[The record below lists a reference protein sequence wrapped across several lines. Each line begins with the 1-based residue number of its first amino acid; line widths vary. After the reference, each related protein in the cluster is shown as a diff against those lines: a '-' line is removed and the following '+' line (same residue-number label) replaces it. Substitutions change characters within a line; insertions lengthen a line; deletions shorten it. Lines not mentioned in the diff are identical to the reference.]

1 MAAEFALVKV
11 RISQIELRAKE
22 GNRLAKLTL
31 SMLQDLEAYLSASQL
46 GITLASLG
54 LGWIGESVVAS
65 IILAAVHALDLNVT
79 PELAHQIALPVSFA
93 TITVLHI
100 VIGEQAPKMLAI
112 QRPEALSI
120 AIALPLRIFYIIS
133 FPAIWILNKLSGMT
147 LRLFGVDSAHGTD
160 AHTSDELRMLLD
172 QSKESGE
179 IQDSEHE
186 LIENVF
192 QFNDRMVKQIM
203 VPRTKL
209 SALDVNAPADQI
221 LDVVFNEGYSRMPVY
236 EGNIDNI
243 VGVLNVKDLLPII
256 RRGEPVELAR
266 IMRPPYFVPET
277 KKINRLLR
285 QFQRKHIVMAIVSD
299 EFGGVSG
306 IVTIEDIMEEPGGR
320 NPRRVRQRGARGGK
334 GDRGRIPREPRHA
347 HLRCQ
352 RVSPLPPA
360 RRRRLRNRG
369 RPAQRHLRQH
379 PGSGRRGRARPLRVP
394 RIAALPPR
402 RGAGAAA
409 RDHRGRARRT
419 PRRHGRRALA
429 PGSTCLGAALS
440 PSFPGC
446 TTLLAGKGQCRVI
459 HLLSGCGRH
468 PAGHVCTRSVL
479 RRRPVPA

>member
-1 MAAEFALVKV
+1 MGLKILFTVLLVLVNGFFVAAEFALVKV
-11 RISQIELRAKE
+11 RLSQIELRAKE

-65 IILAAVHALDLNVT
+65 IILAAVSALNLDMT
-79 PELAHQIALPVSFA
+79 PTLAHQIALPVSFA

-112 QRPEALSI
+112 QRPEALSM
-120 AIALPLRIFYIIS
+120 AIALPLRVFYIVS
-133 FPAIWILNKLSGMT
+133 FPFIWVLNKLSNLV
-147 LRLFGVDSAHGTD
+147 LRLIGAEGSHGND

-209 SALDVNAPADQI
+209 SALDVNAPAEEL
-221 LDVVFNEGYSRMPVY
+221 LDVVFNEGFSRMPVY

-306 IVTIEDIMEEPGGR
+306 IVTIEDIMEELVGEIQDEYDNEVPVVEKVAEDEYRVNPATPIPDANEYLPFPLPEGEDYETVGGLLNVIYGSIPEVGDVAVLDPYEFR
-320 NPRRVRQRGARGGK
+320 VLQRSRRAVELVQLRVTTVAERA
-334 GDRGRIPREPRHA
+334 EPR
-347 HLRCQ
+347 
-352 RVSPLPPA
+352 
-360 RRRRLRNRG
+360 G
-369 RPAQRHLRQH
+369 
-379 PGSGRRGRARPLRVP
+379 
-394 RIAALPPR
+394 
-402 RGAGAAA
+402 
-409 RDHRGRARRT
+409 D
-419 PRRHGRRALA
+419 
-429 PGSTCLGAALS
+429 LG
-440 PSFPGC
+440 GE
-446 TTLLAGKGQCRVI
+446 G
-459 HLLSGCGRH
+459 
-468 PAGHVCTRSVL
+468 
-479 RRRPVPA
+479 

>member
-1 MAAEFALVKV
+1 MGLKILFTVLLVLVNGFFVAAEFALVKV
-11 RISQIELRAKE
+11 RLSQIELRAKE

-31 SMLQDLEAYLSASQL
+31 TILQDLEAYLSASQL

-65 IILAAVHALDLNVT
+65 IILAAVSALNLNMG
-79 PELAHQIALPVSFA
+79 PAMAHQIALPVSFA

-112 QRPEALSI
+112 QRPEALSM
-120 AIALPLRIFYIIS
+120 AIALPLRLFYIVS
-133 FPAIWILNKLSGMT
+133 FPFIWVLNKLSNLV
-147 LRLFGVDSAHGTD
+147 LRLIGAEGSHGSE

-209 SALDVNAPADQI
+209 SALDVNAPAEEL
-221 LDVVFNEGYSRMPVY
+221 LDIVFSEGFSRMPVF

-256 RRGEPVELAR
+256 RRQEPVELAR

-306 IVTIEDIMEEPGGR
+306 IVTIEDIMEELVGEIQDEYDNEVPVVEKVAEDEYRVNPATPISDANEYLPFPLPEGEDYETVGGLLNVIYGSIPEVGDVAVLDPYEFR
-320 NPRRVRQRGARGGK
+320 VLQRSRRAVELVQLRVTTPLERA
-334 GDRGRIPREPRHA
+334 EPR
-347 HLRCQ
+347 
-352 RVSPLPPA
+352 
-360 RRRRLRNRG
+360 G
-369 RPAQRHLRQH
+369 
-379 PGSGRRGRARPLRVP
+379 
-394 RIAALPPR
+394 
-402 RGAGAAA
+402 
-409 RDHRGRARRT
+409 D
-419 PRRHGRRALA
+419 
-429 PGSTCLGAALS
+429 LGGDEL
-440 PSFPGC
+440 
-446 TTLLAGKGQCRVI
+446 
-459 HLLSGCGRH
+459 
-468 PAGHVCTRSVL
+468 
-479 RRRPVPA
+479 

>member
-11 RISQIELRAKE
+11 RLSQIELKAKE
-22 GNRLAKLTL
+22 GNRLARLTL
-31 SMLQDLEAYLSASQL
+31 TMLQDLEAYLSASQL

-54 LGWIGESVVAS
+54 LGWIGESVVAA
-65 IILAAVHALDLNVT
+65 IILAAVHALNLDVT
-79 PELAHQIALPVSFA
+79 AELAHQIALPVSFA

-112 QRPEALSI
+112 QRPEALSL
-120 AIALPLRIFYIIS
+120 AVALPLRLFYIIS
-133 FPAIWILNKLSGMT
+133 FPAIWVLNKLSNFV
-147 LRLFGVDSAHGTD
+147 LRMFGVNPGHGNE

-209 SALDVNAPADQI
+209 SALDVHAPVEQI
-221 LDVVFNEGYSRMPVY
+221 LDVIFAEGFSRMPVY

-256 RRGEPVELAR
+256 RRGEAVELAR

-285 QFQRKHIVMAIVSD
+285 QFQRKHIVMAVVSD

-306 IVTIEDIMEEPGGR
+306 IVTIEDIMEELVGEIQDEYDNEVPVVEKVAEDEYR
-320 NPRRVRQRGARGGK
+320 VNPATPIS
-334 GDRGRIPREPRHA
+334 DANEYLPF
-347 HLRCQ
+347 
-352 RVSPLPPA
+352 PLPEGEDYETVGGLLNVIYGSIPEVGDVA
-360 RRRRLRNRG
+360 VLDPYEFRVLQRSRRAVELV
-369 RPAQRHLRQH
+369 Q
-379 PGSGRRGRARPLRVP
+379 LRVTTAAEREAP
-394 RIAALPPR
+394 R
-402 RGAGAAA
+402 GEMG
-409 RDHRGRARRT
+409 GE
-419 PRRHGRRALA
+419 
-429 PGSTCLGAALS
+429 
-440 PSFPGC
+440 
-446 TTLLAGKGQCRVI
+446 V
-459 HLLSGCGRH
+459 
-468 PAGHVCTRSVL
+468 
-479 RRRPVPA
+479 

>member
-1 MAAEFALVKV
+1 VPEPPAPNCVLLSNKGPQTVRVAGAADMGLKILFTVLLVLVNAFFVAAEFALVKV
-11 RISQIELRAKE
+11 RMSQIELKAKD
-22 GNRLAKLTL
+22 GNRLARLTL
-31 SMLQDLEAYLSASQL
+31 SMLQNLEAYLSASQL

-65 IILAAVHALDLNVT
+65 IILTAVHALELNMT
-79 PELAHQIALPVSFA
+79 DALAHQIALPVSFA

-120 AIALPLRIFYIIS
+120 AVALPLRLFYLVS
-133 FPAIWILNKLSGMT
+133 FPFIWVLNKLSGAV
-147 LRLFGVDSAHGTD
+147 LRLFGIHSSHGAE

-209 SALDVNAPADQI
+209 SALDVHAPAEQI
-221 LDVVFNEGYSRMPVY
+221 LDTIFTEGFSRLPVY

-256 RRGEPVELAR
+256 RRQEPVELAR

-285 QFQRKHIVMAIVSD
+285 QFQRKHLVMAIVSD

-306 IVTIEDIMEEPGGR
+306 IVTIEDIMEELVGEIQDEYDNEVPVVEKMAEDEYRVNPATPISDANEYLPYPLPEGDDYETVGGLLNVIYGSIPEVGDVAVLDPYEFR
-320 NPRRVRQRGARGGK
+320 VLQRSRRAVELVQLRVTTLA
-334 GDRGRIPREPRHA
+334 DRAEPR
-347 HLRCQ
+347 
-352 RVSPLPPA
+352 
-360 RRRRLRNRG
+360 G
-369 RPAQRHLRQH
+369 
-379 PGSGRRGRARPLRVP
+379 
-394 RIAALPPR
+394 
-402 RGAGAAA
+402 
-409 RDHRGRARRT
+409 D
-419 PRRHGRRALA
+419 
-429 PGSTCLGAALS
+429 LGDE
-440 PSFPGC
+440 
-446 TTLLAGKGQCRVI
+446 V
-459 HLLSGCGRH
+459 
-468 PAGHVCTRSVL
+468 
-479 RRRPVPA
+479 